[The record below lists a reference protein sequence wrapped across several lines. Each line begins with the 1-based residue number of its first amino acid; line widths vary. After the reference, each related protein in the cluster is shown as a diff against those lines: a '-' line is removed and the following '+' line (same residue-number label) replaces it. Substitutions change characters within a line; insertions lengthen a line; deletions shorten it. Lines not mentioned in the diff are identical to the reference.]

1 MEVKSSGLT
10 SLGNMTFE
18 QLMDEYDKKKSAA
31 NKESE
36 SPYDTE
42 SEIKFIKSFRVT
54 TLYGSP
60 FLDQDTTKNTADQLM
75 EDTTDSD
82 LHSMPDDE

>member
-1 MEVKSSGLT
+1 MHVQEQYVEMELKSSGL
-10 SLGNMTFE
+10 SSMDDVTFE
-18 QLMDEYDKKKSAA
+18 QLMDEYEKQQSAS

-54 TLYGSP
+54 TLYG
-60 FLDQDTTKNTADQLM
+60 
-75 EDTTDSD
+75 
-82 LHSMPDDE
+82 